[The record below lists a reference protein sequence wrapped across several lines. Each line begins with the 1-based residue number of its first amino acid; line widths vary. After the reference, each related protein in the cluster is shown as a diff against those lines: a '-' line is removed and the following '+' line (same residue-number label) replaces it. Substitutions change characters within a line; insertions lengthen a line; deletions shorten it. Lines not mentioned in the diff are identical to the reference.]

1 MKNIWKYHLDH
12 IFFWLATIG
21 FLAVIRVGLWEK
33 AGWFYFLQEVIIR
46 NVLLA
51 FLIYCNLWLFIP
63 QFLQKSKYLI
73 YSALLLLALFIYAFL
88 KNAHDVYLYGYI
100 IGDLEKRSF
109 WGNTYYNFSIAVFYT
124 AFSVALQL
132 SKEWFLQRELVQKIT
147 LEKVQNELAYLKA
160 QINPHFIF
168 NMLNTI
174 YFQIDRQNH
183 TARQTLLQ
191 FADLL
196 RYQLYDCNADK
207 ISILLE
213 ISYIQNFI
221 ELQKLRKG
229 ESYCIDFQIDSH
241 LKDFEIPPL
250 LLIPLVENA
259 FKYVS
264 NHQQQLNE
272 IKIKLEKNGQIFH
285 FQVFNTKENL
295 VSSSYLEAD
304 KTSSGIGLSNL
315 KRRLEL
321 LYPEKHQ
328 LKINQQ
334 SDFFQVDL
342 TIEMP
347 N

>member
-12 IFFWLATIG
+12 LFFWIATIG

-33 AGWFYFLQEVIIR
+33 VGWFYFLQEILIR

-51 FLIYCNLWLFIP
+51 GLIYANLWYFIP
-63 QFLQKSKYLI
+63 YFLKKYNYLI
-73 YSALLLLALFIYAFL
+73 YSTLLFIALCLYTFL
-88 KNAHDVYLYGYI
+88 KNIHDVYLYGYVV
-100 IGDLEKRSF
+100 GDLEKRSL

-132 SKEWFLQRELVQKIT
+132 SKEWFLQRELVRKIS

-174 YFQIDRQNH
+174 YFQIDRQNQ

-196 RYQLYDCNADK
+196 RYQLYECSADK

-213 ISYIQNFI
+213 INYIQNFI
-221 ELQKLRKG
+221 NLQKLRKG
-229 ESYCIDFQIDSH
+229 ESYAVDFQVAKD
-241 LKDFEIPPL
+241 LPDFEIAPL

-264 NHQQQLNE
+264 NNSHRKNE
-272 IKIKLEKNGQIFH
+272 IKICVEKNSQVFH

-295 VSSSYLEAD
+295 PNTETALLE
-304 KTSSGIGLSNL
+304 KNQSGIGLPNL

-321 LYPEKHQ
+321 LYPDKHQ
-328 LKINQQ
+328 LKINAQA
-334 SDFFQVDL
+334 DFFQVDL
-342 TIEMP
+342 VIEL
-347 N
+347 